1 MGIILFAL
9 VAVVVWIAATVFLG
23 YPGLIVG
30 ALAATALAYV
40 WILALTGGSTL
51 LKSGDGH

>member
-9 VAVVVWIAATVFLG
+9 VVVVAWVAATVVLG

-40 WILALTGGSTL
+40 WILALTGGSEL